1 MRHMLKIR
9 ILTNKINIIW
19 KIKRHKKNKKLNKE
33 TRTNET
39 LFESKI
45 KWISIQQKFYR
56 GVNLRDSVTM
66 CCVVTNSHC
75 C

>member
-1 MRHMLKIR
+1 M
-9 ILTNKINIIW
+9 
-19 KIKRHKKNKKLNKE
+19 NKE
-33 TRTNET
+33 TRANET

-66 CCVVTNSHC
+66 CCY
-75 C
+75 

>member
-1 MRHMLKIR
+1 M
-9 ILTNKINIIW
+9 
-19 KIKRHKKNKKLNKE
+19 NKE